1 VERRF
6 EYMAL
11 VRKTGRKRPI
21 GRPRRRCEDIIK
33 MHLPEAGC
41 VFELE

>member
-1 VERRF
+1 VERSG

-21 GRPRRRCEDIIK
+21 GRPRRRWEDDIK
-33 MHLPEAGC
+33 IYLQ
-41 VFELE
+41 

>member
-1 VERRF
+1 VERRVA
-6 EYMAL
+6 YMTL

-33 MHLPEAGC
+33 IRLPVAGC
-41 VFELE
+41 GFELE